1 MQKRPKDRVE
11 ESSEEEYESDD
22 GGVDGV
28 EQEEEEE
35 FAKKRDPTFRRQLRA
50 NIIDLISQTSEKAEE
65 ICQPGSKE
73 ILNILGTG
81 NKYSADI
88 AHAREGALDAAL
100 FAQSTKYG
108 LEQATR
114 LNFGKEWDPI
124 ELITKLSS
132 KYPAQNQSNV
142 ITSIEQEFIPI
153 ELDWHK
159 IGESV
164 SSLFRRTPTI
174 TFMNGPI
181 KVERK
186 EKKRKERPK
195 KSKDDIVEEKE
206 AEEMA
211 ETSKQDATTKEVQSL
226 YKKLKNQ
233 SKKRKKEH
241 TDGHL
246 SVLEV
251 LVDPNSFTKTIENF
265 FYFSFLVKEG
275 RASFELNQDELK
287 TCILRDNEIND
298 NARNQS
304 VLSLNLNMYN
314 QLVQQRSKLLQQ
326 QQQHQANGS
335 PSSSNTRDARTA
347 HEDEEE

>member
-1 MQKRPKDRVE
+1 MLQNRKERVE
-11 ESSEEEYESDD
+11 ESDSEEYESEE
-22 GGVDGV
+22 V
-28 EQEEEEE
+28 EQQEEEDEE
-35 FAKKRDPTFRRQLRA
+35 TVKKRDPSFRRQLRA
-50 NIIDLISQTSEKAEE
+50 NYIDLISRTSEKAEE
-65 ICQPGSKE
+65 ICEPGSHE
-73 ILNILGTG
+73 LLHILGKG
-81 NKYSADI
+81 DKYQEDI
-88 AHAREGALDAAL
+88 YHAREGALDAAW
-100 FAQSTKYG
+100 FAQSTKCG

-132 KYPAQNQSNV
+132 KYPSSNQSNV
-142 ITSIEQEFIPI
+142 ITSAELEFIPI
-153 ELDWHK
+153 ELDWNK

-164 SSLFRRTPTI
+164 SGLFRRTPTI

-206 AEEMA
+206 AEEM
-211 ETSKQDATTKEVQSL
+211 TDVTKQDATTKEVQNL
-226 YKKLKNQ
+226 YKKLKSQ
-233 SKKRKKEH
+233 TKKRKKEH
-241 TDGHL
+241 TDEHL

-275 RASFELNQDELK
+275 KASFELHQNELQ
-287 TCILRDNEIND
+287 TCILRDDETND
-298 NARNQS
+298 STRNQS

-314 QLVQQRSKLLQQ
+314 QLVQQRAKALQQ
-326 QQQHQANGS
+326 QSNGA
-335 PSSSNTRDARTA
+335 SSSPHAGNDRTA
-347 HEDEEE
+347 QEDGEEE